1 MQFAEILL
9 FYCLIE
15 ESVLRG
21 QFCLAHDGVAD
32 LGRLIMIVVVP
43 FRVGMRQVLIGL
55 AHSVDELKNVDRLET
70 VLFHGVAH
78 FHAAS
83 QEGDAGDIG
92 GRDSWDTRHIA
103 Y

>member
-32 LGRLIMIVVVP
+32 LGRLVMVVVVP
-43 FRVGMRQVLIGL
+43 F
-55 AHSVDELKNVDRLET
+55 
-70 VLFHGVAH
+70 
-78 FHAAS
+78 
-83 QEGDAGDIG
+83 
-92 GRDSWDTRHIA
+92 
-103 Y
+103 

>member
-1 MQFAEILL
+1 MQVAEILL

-32 LGRLIMIVVVP
+32 LGRLVVIVFMPLGVAV
-43 FRVGMRQVLIGL
+43 RQVLIGL
-55 AHSVDELKNVDRLET
+55 AHSIDELKNVDRLET

-78 FHAAS
+78 FHAAG
-83 QEGDAGDIG
+83 QERNAGDI
-92 GRDSWDTRHIA
+92 RHIVN
-103 Y
+103 